1 VADENDEKVV
11 RRQSFEAD
19 GPVELDLGT
28 GGGAITVRLTDEPG
42 VHVEVRHDPGAG
54 SPWAQGITN
63 LMSWV
68 NTQFPQFSGQFGQF
82 GEAVPAESSAE
93 AEAVRQTRVDF
104 TAGRL
109 VVRAPKELQLRNVP
123 IAVSVQAPTGSH
135 VDAGSGSGNV
145 TISGAAGRLNLRTGS
160 GRITTDQAEGAAKVD
175 SGSGI
180 VRLGPMAAGVR
191 AKTGTADIEVQAV
204 GAASTVVTGSGD
216 VWLGAVSGDVLA
228 RTGSGRVT
236 IANAS
241 SGELEL
247 HTGSGAIHVGV
258 RKGSPAEID
267 LSSGSG
273 EARSELDLSTTPPAG
288 KPPLRVRGRTGSGS
302 ALVTTAAVD

>member
-1 VADENDEKVV
+1 MTEENVV
-11 RRQSFEAD
+11 RRQSFETES

-28 GGGAITVRLTDEPG
+28 GGGGITVRLVDEPG
-42 VHVEVRHDPGAG
+42 VHVEIRHDPAAA
-54 SPWAQGITN
+54 SPWAQGVTN

-68 NTQFPQFSGQFGQF
+68 SSQFGSQLGGQF
-82 GEAVPAESSAE
+82 GETVPEGSSAE

-109 VVRAPKELQLRNVP
+109 VVRTPKEIQLRNVP
-123 IAVSVQAPTGSH
+123 VVVSVQAPVGSH
-135 VDAGSGSGNV
+135 VEARSSSGDITVNG
-145 TISGAAGRLNLRTGS
+145 GAGRLNLHTGS
-160 GRITTDQAEGAAKVD
+160 GRISADQAEDKVQVD
-175 SGSGI
+175 TGSGT

-191 AKTGTADIEVQAV
+191 AKTGSGDVEVTAI
-204 GAASTVVTGSGD
+204 GAPSTVVTGSGD
-216 VWLGAVSGDVLA
+216 VWLGAVTGDVLA

-236 IANAS
+236 IANAA

-258 RKGSPAEID
+258 RKGSPAEVD

-273 EARSELDLSTTPPAG
+273 EARSDLDLTTNPPES
-288 KPPLRVRGRTGSGS
+288 KPTLRIRGRTGSGT
-302 ALVTTAAVD
+302 ALVSQAVSE